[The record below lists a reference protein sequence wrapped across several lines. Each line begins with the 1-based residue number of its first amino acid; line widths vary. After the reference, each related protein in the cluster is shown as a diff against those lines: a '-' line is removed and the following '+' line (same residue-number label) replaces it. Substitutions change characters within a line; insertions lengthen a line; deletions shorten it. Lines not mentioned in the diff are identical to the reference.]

1 MIITFITSTVYIVRL
16 FDFEVNI
23 LNLTLDTGL
32 IVSEPMVSRPVLHMM
47 IMIDII
53 ISGKILD
60 DEKKVEEYK
69 IEEKNFVVVMVTKVS
84 NQYCFS

>member
-1 MIITFITSTVYIVRL
+1 MRL
-16 FDFEVNI
+16 FDFEGNI

-32 IVSEPMVSRPVLHMM
+32 FVSELMVSRPVLHMM